1 MIAEALIKHPR
12 AGSDGRDEGRT
23 RARKDKE
30 KKKKQH
36 TNNPGKVVGSSFA
49 PSFSSWPPAPP
60 PPRLPLPRR
69 ARWRIR
75 AGGREISHCRVVA
88 AVRSPSLSDMREDR
102 SGFGKDRKSGIH
114 SHTLTHAHSHTHT
127 HTCGKNPNPDLGKQ
141 ANHIHRSSQIHF
153 GGKKKKKTLKEQFQP
168 TGAFYNGVL
177 PSPPTEEQ

>member
-1 MIAEALIKHPR
+1 ME
-12 AGSDGRDEGRT
+12 GTRDAH
-23 RARKDKE
+23 ARVKIR

-127 HTCGKNPNPDLGKQ
+127 HTHSHTHSRSLSLTHTHSHPPQ
-141 ANHIHRSSQIHF
+141 MHTHTPRARTHIHTHSHTHTRQGEAMPANIDPA
-153 GGKKKKKTLKEQFQP
+153 EQ
-168 TGAFYNGVL
+168 
-177 PSPPTEEQ
+177 TEH